1 MFAYDRKSSVPM
13 TATRIRKTP
22 RTRVRAS
29 PRPAST
35 IPRQS
40 RAISH
45 PLPGCTETP
54 KDDIAI
60 VQGLVIGGDVPV
72 DPVHPVL
79 PVPAPFPVHRAVDG
93 RDEDAFRDLER
104 HMVERK
110 PESGGG
116 LGENSVRGV
125 VHRRG
130 RGIVDRP
137 AGASHVRS
145 EEHTSELQSPY
156 DL

>member
-1 MFAYDRKSSVPM
+1 MLPKSGTRIVHQRPRREPARRLAANTVSMFAYDRKSSVPM

-60 VQGLVIGGDVPV
+60 VQALVIGGDVPV
-72 DPVHPVL
+72 DPPPGMNRPGPGPEDRGAPPRLVAAAPPTDHGRTP
-79 PVPAPFPVHRAVDG
+79 PASKTRLA
-93 RDEDAFRDLER
+93 
-104 HMVERK
+104 
-110 PESGGG
+110 
-116 LGENSVRGV
+116 
-125 VHRRG
+125 RRG
-130 RGIVDRP
+130 RPRRARP
-137 AGASHVRS
+137 R
-145 EEHTSELQSPY
+145 
-156 DL
+156 